1 MSARLLFVS
10 ALVTG
15 IAWHAPASAQDV
27 TPSVYV
33 TWGMTQ
39 FAASETFDAV
49 TGSSGKSGFGIG
61 GSVQRLW
68 RDLFVDVAFSQQELD
83 GERVFIHEGKTFR
96 LGIPT
101 EITFRPID
109 VVGGWRFRA
118 GRTSPYAGGGLTWM
132 SYREQSAF
140 AAAGD
145 DVDEGKAGGV
155 ILAGVD
161 VDVVR
166 LLRVGGEVRYRAVN
180 GVLGGGG
187 VSQVFGEDDLGG
199 VAFAVRVS
207 VGR

>member
-1 MSARLLFVS
+1 MSARLLFAS
-10 ALVTG
+10 ALAAG

-33 TWGMTQ
+33 TYGSTQ
-39 FAASETFDAV
+39 FAAADTLDAV
-49 TGSSGKSGFGIG
+49 TGSSGASGFGVG

-68 RDLFVDVAFSQQELD
+68 RDLFVDVAFSQQKID
-83 GERVFIHEGKTFR
+83 GERVFVHEGETFR
-96 LGIPT
+96 LGIPI
-101 EITFRPID
+101 EIRFRPLD

-118 GRTSPYAGGGLTWM
+118 GRLSPYAGGGLTWM
-132 SYREQSAF
+132 SYRERSAF

-155 ILAGVD
+155 ILGGVD
-161 VDVVR
+161 VDVLR
-166 LLRVGGEVRYRAVN
+166 LLRVGGELRYRTVN
-180 GVLGGGG
+180 GVLGRGGA
-187 VSQVFGEDDLGG
+187 SDLFGEDDLGG